1 MVRNEKGVWYKH
13 TVIACPMC
21 GREKHYRERMPA
33 PAPPLK
39 WGRYRGI
46 EYIEAWDYC
55 DAL

>member
-1 MVRNEKGVWYKH
+1 MVKNEKGVWYKH